1 MATYQHFE
9 MAEHEE
15 SSLSMERRPA
25 RGYTEAAG
33 YKKTEKFTG
42 LWADVLA
49 QAKAAVSG
57 AADNWHV
64 SVEVERQGG
73 EVGVLTLTREKFQ
86 TGDGEPE
93 EEEPDDGG
101 ESGGGGTDDVGT
113 EEAPSYTGSSTLV
126 PVSILAFH
134 KFAEIDEGSDEL
146 RALRAMLE
154 GADERS
160 MMATVEE
167 SGGTGVKRLVDMVS
181 SEAGKK
187 CLGYIR
193 RGVKQ
198 VVESHT
204 EATARWRARSNKY
217 TAGEILTSVPGMSTP
232 AGRNWRVESV
242 GVEKQGNKTYCTAT
256 FLLSG
261 PGGWDKY
268 LYEGGAQ

>member
-1 MATYQHFE
+1 MAVIYLGN
-9 MAEHEE
+9 AGAVEHEE
-15 SSLSMERRPA
+15 QSLSMERRPA
-25 RGYTEAAG
+25 SVYTEAAG

-42 LWADVLA
+42 LWADVV
-49 QAKAAVSG
+49 AKAEAAVKG
-57 AADNWHV
+57 EADAWHV
-64 SVEVERQGG
+64 SVEAERQGG
-73 EVGVLTLTREKFQ
+73 EFGVLTLTREKFQ
-86 TGDGEPE
+86 TGDGETE

-101 ESGGGGTDDVGT
+101 ESGGTDDVGT

-134 KFAEIDEGSDEL
+134 KFKDIEEGSDEL
-146 RALRAMLE
+146 RALKAMLE

-160 MMATVEE
+160 TMATGEE
-167 SGGTGVKRLVDMVS
+167 SGGTGVKRLVDMVT

-217 TAGEILTSVPGMSTP
+217 TAGEILASVPGMSTP
-232 AGRNWRVESV
+232 AGRDWRVESV
-242 GVEKQGNKTYCTAT
+242 GYEKQGNKTYCTAT

-261 PGGWDKY
+261 PGGWDKF
-268 LYEGGAQ
+268 LYDGGAQ